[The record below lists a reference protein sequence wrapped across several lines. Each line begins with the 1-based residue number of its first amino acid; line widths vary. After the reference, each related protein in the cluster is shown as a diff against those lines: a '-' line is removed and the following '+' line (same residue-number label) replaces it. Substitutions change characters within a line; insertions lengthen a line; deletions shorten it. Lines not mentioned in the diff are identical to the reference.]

1 MPIRPTKIT
10 LPADIEGAH
19 LHVGYGPTEPIK
31 LLLAMEQTSAGTR
44 AVCATRCRAKADPRA
59 ILTLAAMLFRLQ
71 RSRRRHRQGAGIA

>member
-19 LHVGYGPTEPIK
+19 LHVATGHNRKWITEPIK

-59 ILTLAAMLFRLQ
+59 IL
-71 RSRRRHRQGAGIA
+71 